1 MPGPINLFRAQIIAP
16 RVYNEALLRIS
27 GVFRKVEDDRDVIVP
42 DVIRAFLS
50 TTAIESLF
58 LHHEAWAKAPYSA
71 DPGSDAAAG
80 RIGEIIN
87 NSLLEVLNNAEA
99 EPWSPNGKPQVTFI
113 GVLRSV
119 RDPALWCRIFP
130 FCR

>member
-1 MPGPINLFRAQIIAP
+1 MPGSINPFRAQIIAP
-16 RVYNEALLRIS
+16 QVYNEAILRIS
-27 GVFRKVEDDRDVIVP
+27 DAFRKVEDDREVIIP
-42 DVIRAFLS
+42 DVIRAFLN

-58 LHHEAWAKAPYSA
+58 LHHETWAQAPYNA
-71 DPGSDAAAG
+71 DPGNDANAG
-80 RIGEIIN
+80 RIGERIN
-87 NSLLEVLNNAEA
+87 NSLLEVLHNADA

-119 RDPALWCRIFP
+119 QDPALWCRIFP